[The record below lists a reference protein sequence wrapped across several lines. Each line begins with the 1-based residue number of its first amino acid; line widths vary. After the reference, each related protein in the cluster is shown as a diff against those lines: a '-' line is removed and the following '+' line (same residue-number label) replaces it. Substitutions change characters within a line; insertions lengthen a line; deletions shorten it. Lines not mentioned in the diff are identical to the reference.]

1 MKNDVIGLVDF
12 HNAPSL
18 GELTA
23 NRSLGSTSFLG
34 RYAFCDFALS
44 NYCNS
49 EIANVGL
56 LIRDHERSVLKH
68 LGNMNAWVTNTKI
81 GKETIMYN
89 ERGILNPT
97 FNTDINNI
105 RENDWVLYDSSAAY
119 IVFQSSHIVAN
130 VDLRP
135 ILNEHIER
143 KEKIT
148 VVYKS
153 IPDASQEFLSSATCT
168 VDEKGY
174 VTSIG
179 RNKHQAAPAKVSMEI
194 WIINRTVLADII
206 KRHATVSEL
215 YGMKEMLAY
224 LIQNGI
230 YKVHSYEFKGYA
242 RCFDSFEHYCDY
254 CFELLDPKVAAM
266 LFAPE
271 WPHYT
276 LTHDTPPALYGEK
289 SSVSNSFVSNGAV
302 IEGEVSDSVIS
313 RHVKIGKGSVIKHC
327 ILFSNVSIGE
337 NCVIE
342 NALIDKYSIITK
354 DHKVVS
360 PEGEMHYLKQGV
372 IL

>member
-1 MKNDVIGLVDF
+1 
-12 HNAPSL
+12 
-18 GELTA
+18 
-23 NRSLGSTSFLG
+23 
-34 RYAFCDFALS
+34 
-44 NYCNS
+44 
-49 EIANVGL
+49 
-56 LIRDHERSVLKH
+56 
-68 LGNMNAWVTNTKI
+68 MNAWVTNTKI

-105 RENDWVLYDSSAAY
+105 RENDWVLYDSNASV
-119 IVFQSSHIVAN
+119 IVFESSHIVL
-130 VDLRP
+130 DIDFRP
-135 ILNEHIER
+135 ILNEHIAR

-168 VDEKGY
+168 VDERRLCHLDPAATMAPSRTPTCRWRSGSS
-174 VTSIG
+174 TGPSSPISLSATRPSI
-179 RNKHQAAPAKVSMEI
+179 RAL
-194 WIINRTVLADII
+194 W
-206 KRHATVSEL
+206 HARDA
-215 YGMKEMLAY
+215 GY

-276 LTHDTPPALYGEK
+276 ATHDTPPALYGEK